1 MMIHSTSFCRKIS
14 NAIDFLHEHKKLTF
28 SLMFLY
34 SFLIIKL
41 HDPLVNASVFVMKRM
56 SIQGYNIFISILALT
71 SLLSLIAVLIVQLKK
86 HQNLLQLKL
95 ILLVSIISIL
105 LIHYVYLLE
114 MNIEIIHAFAYGGLV
129 VLFFAFFKRWAAA
142 VIFSIPVMLLDE
154 WNQYINLY
162 PTYVEY
168 WELNDVLL
176 NILGEIFVLCF
187 LFSLNIFPN
196 KTNYVWYKK
205 PEFLMFVFL
214 VFSFTLFTTLGFFS
228 THQIYST
235 DTTIFNMSRLQ
246 NHDVSW
252 HIHGL
257 TKKVYYILT
266 PKESL
271 FLFTVICFLLIV
283 LDEYLL
289 RKINNFKNNR

>member
-1 MMIHSTSFCRKIS
+1 MMIHITSFSRKLS
-14 NAIDFLHEHKKLTF
+14 KAIDFLHERKKLTLA
-28 SLMFLY
+28 LMCLY

-56 SIQGYNIFISILALT
+56 SIQGYNTFISSLALT
-71 SLLSLIAVLIVQLKK
+71 ALLSLIFILFVQLRK
-86 HQNLLQLKL
+86 HQNQLQLKL

-105 LIHYVYLLE
+105 LLHYIYLLE

-142 VIFSIPVMLLDE
+142 VIFSIPVMLIDE

-187 LFSLNIFPN
+187 LFSLNIFPV
-196 KTNYVWYKK
+196 KSISSCFKK
-205 PEFLMFVFL
+205 PEFALLLILILF
-214 VFSFTLFTTLGFFS
+214 FTIGTAIGFFA

-235 DTTIFNMSRLQ
+235 EVTIFNMSRLQ
-246 NHDVSW
+246 NHTSSW

-257 TKKVYYILT
+257 TKKVYYILS

-271 FLFTVICFLLIV
+271 VLFTIMCSLLLV

-289 RKINNFKNNR
+289 RKIN

>member
-1 MMIHSTSFCRKIS
+1 MMIYTTSFSRKLS
-14 NAIDFLHEHKKLTF
+14 KAIDFLHERKKLTLA
-28 SLMFLY
+28 LMCLY

-56 SIQGYNIFISILALT
+56 SIQGYNTFISSLALT
-71 SLLSLIAVLIVQLKK
+71 ALLSLIFILFVQLRK
-86 HQNLLQLKL
+86 HQNQLQLKL

-105 LIHYVYLLE
+105 LLHYIYLLE

-142 VIFSIPVMLLDE
+142 VIFSIPVMLIDE

-187 LFSLNIFPN
+187 LFSLNIFPV
-196 KTNYVWYKK
+196 KSISSWFKK
-205 PEFLMFVFL
+205 PEFALLLILILF
-214 VFSFTLFTTLGFFS
+214 FTIGTVIGFFA

-235 DTTIFNMSRLQ
+235 EVTIFNMSRLQ
-246 NHDVSW
+246 NHTSSW

-257 TKKVYYILT
+257 TKKVYYILS
-266 PKESL
+266 PKEAL
-271 FLFTVICFLLIV
+271 LTFTFLCTLLIF
-283 LDEYLL
+283 LDEVVL
-289 RKINNFKNNR
+289 RKNDSDK

>member
-1 MMIHSTSFCRKIS
+1 MIHSTSFSRKIS
-14 NAIDFLHEHKKLTF
+14 NIIDFLNERKKLTF

-41 HDPLVNASVFVMKRM
+41 HDPLVNVSVFVMKRM
-56 SIQGYNIFISILALT
+56 SIQGYNTFISILALT
-71 SLLSLIAVLIVQLKK
+71 SLLCLIAVLIAQLKK
-86 HQNLLQLKL
+86 HQNQLQLKL
-95 ILLVSIISIL
+95 ILLFSIISIL

-176 NILGEIFVLCF
+176 NMLGQIFVLCF

-196 KTNYVWYKK
+196 KHNYVWFKK
-205 PEFLMFVFL
+205 PELFMLVFL
-214 VFSFTLFTTLGFFS
+214 VLSFTLFTVLGLFS
-228 THQIYST
+228 THQNYVT
-235 DTTIFNMSRLQ
+235 ETTIFNMSKLQ
-246 NHDVSW
+246 NHTVSW

-271 FLFTVICFLLIV
+271 FLFTVICSLLIV

>member
-1 MMIHSTSFCRKIS
+1 MIHSTSFSRKIS
-14 NAIDFLHEHKKLTF
+14 NAIDFLHKRKKLTF
-28 SLMFLY
+28 SLMILY

-41 HDPLVNASVFVMKRM
+41 HDPLVNVSVFVMKRM
-56 SIQGYNIFISILALT
+56 SIQGYNTFISSLALT
-71 SLLSLIAVLIVQLKK
+71 ALLSLIFILFVQLRK

-95 ILLVSIISIL
+95 NLLVSIISIL

-176 NILGEIFVLCF
+176 NMLGQIFVLCF
-187 LFSLNIFPN
+187 LFSLNISHKKSSCEWF
-196 KTNYVWYKK
+196 KK
-205 PEFLMFVFL
+205 PEFFMLVFL
-214 VFSFTLFTTLGFFS
+214 VLFFTLFTALGFFS

-246 NHDVSW
+246 NHEVSW

-266 PKESL
+266 PKEAL
-271 FLFTVICFLLIV
+271 LTFTFLCTLLIF
-283 LDEYLL
+283 LDEVVL
-289 RKINNFKNNR
+289 RKNNLEK